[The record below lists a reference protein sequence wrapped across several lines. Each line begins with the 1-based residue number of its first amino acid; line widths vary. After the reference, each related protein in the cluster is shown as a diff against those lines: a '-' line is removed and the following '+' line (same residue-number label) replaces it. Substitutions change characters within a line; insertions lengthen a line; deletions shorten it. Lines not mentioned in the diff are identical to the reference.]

1 MGNEFNI
8 EEVMDEIRKEIKEKG
23 LTSDMLSFS
32 DVTSVSVADD
42 GSFSKAG
49 LDSCLANLSDS
60 YVIRDNRQLSGNP
73 IVVFIKRVVRKLTR
87 FYVKPIVDAQ
97 TEFNAYTVQT
107 ANMLS
112 RYVCDDLEKTNTKQL
127 EEKIE
132 LLELKLR
139 TAIKENNTLHG
150 RIDSLEARLSS
161 LERK

>member
-73 IVVFIKRVVRKLTR
+73 IVVFIKRVIRKLTR

>member
-73 IVVFIKRVVRKLTR
+73 IVVFIERVIRKLTR

>member
-49 LDSCLANLSDS
+49 LDSCLTNLSDS

-73 IVVFIKRVVRKLTR
+73 IVVFIKRVIRKLTR

>member
-1 MGNEFNI
+1 MENEFNI

-32 DVTSVSVADD
+32 DVASVSVADD

-73 IVVFIKRVVRKLTR
+73 IVVFIKRVIRKLTR

>member
-60 YVIRDNRQLSGNP
+60 CVIRDNRQLSGNP
-73 IVVFIKRVVRKLTR
+73 IVVFIKRAIRKLTR